1 MTRQIQ
7 EHEQG
12 SALRDQMS
20 GYKRMRQLHQKQLMG
35 LENKLKAE
43 MDEHQLKLDKEL
55 ENQRTNFSSELDKL
69 ARKNQA
75 ILEKEVLV
83 DLHRRRRHAVPAS
96 RSSAASPHVWLLPVL
111 QIKAALVEEKKFQQQ
126 ILGQQKKELSCLV
139 DSQKRQYRHRKE
151 LLKEVGAAWIRP
163 GGGGASS
170 FVLKQRLRCSSFLPS
185 RS

>member
-1 MTRQIQ
+1 MFCLLQVTRQIQ

-55 ENQRTNFSSELDKL
+55 DNQRTTFSAELDKL
-69 ARKNQA
+69 SRKNQA
-75 ILEKEVLV
+75 ILEKEVRPE
-83 DLHRRRRHAVPAS
+83 LHTVCWFWFWFCCFIRCF
-96 RSSAASPHVWLLPVL
+96 SSLSVL
-111 QIKAALVEEKKFQQQ
+111 QIKAALAEEKKFQQQ
-126 ILGQQKKELSCLV
+126 ILGQQKKELNCLL

-151 LLKEVGAAWIRP
+151 LLKEVGAGPDQEHIWIRTT
-163 GGGGASS
+163 
-170 FVLKQRLRCSSFLPS
+170 L
-185 RS
+185 